1 MIGGM
6 VNRPKIV
13 YLVEKGGSNIFDAES
28 KWRLKR
34 LTEGEI
40 ASGLGSPFQ

>member
-6 VNRPKIV
+6 VNRPKI
-13 YLVEKGGSNIFDAES
+13 LFIVERGGGNLFGAKS